1 MQYTTNIHLMYQQLL
16 PILHQRYQLNADNKH
31 ILHQMIHGNGGHI
44 GYILIKPSDGSEFV
58 MEVKYHPQ
66 YLEQL
71 LQ

>member
-1 MQYTTNIHLMYQQLL
+1 MRYTTNIHLMYQQLQT
-16 PILHQRYQLNADNKH
+16 IFHQRYQTNPTNKH
-31 ILHQMIHGNGGHI
+31 VLHQMIHGNGSHV
-44 GYILIKPSDGSEFV
+44 GYILIKPADGTEFV